1 MRNVYKSN
9 TFWDKVCEDY
19 NKSKLAYDA
28 KRLAKLIEDKM
39 GGHTHI
45 VV

>member
-1 MRNVYKSN
+1 MRNIYKNN
-9 TFWDKVCEDY
+9 TFFGTRCVKTTT
-19 NKSKLAYDA
+19 KLAYDA